1 MFNRI
6 CVWSGLLIGFL
17 LLSLMGIPQKVYAIT
32 WDNEGILNV
41 GKPNVGKPNV
51 GKPNAGKPNVG
62 KLPKGTGVPQR
73 KFVLGPEDI
82 IEISVWG
89 NKEFAGD
96 LPVRPDGKVSIPL
109 IGDVNV
115 KGLTP
120 TKVKNLVT
128 QKLRKFITDASVT
141 VFVKEINS
149 INISIA
155 GEVNVPGTYKVN
167 RPITLLHLFSL
178 SQGFTDKADLKNS
191 YLLRKGKKMDIDF
204 YALVRN
210 GDISQNVSL
219 MSNDLIFI
227 KDNFNNRIKVAGEVM
242 EPQVITFQ
250 DEITVLGAILIANG
264 LTDKADLKNSFL
276 LRKGKKMDIDFYALI
291 KKGDIS
297 QNVSLMPN
305 DMIFIKDNFK
315 NRINVIGEVIE
326 PQVIT
331 FQDGMTALDAI
342 LIAKGLTDVAKPKGT
357 QVYRRS
363 HNRKGEIQKIP
374 VLLDEVIFDGDLTKN
389 IPLKPGDIIHVPRS
403 FF

>member
-1 MFNRI
+1 MNLFCGGVMFNKTY
-6 CVWSGLLIGFL
+6 VWSGLLIGFL
-17 LLSLMGIPQKVYAIT
+17 LLSLMGQPQRVFAVS
-32 WDNEGILNV
+32 WSDEGKPNVRKPNV

-51 GKPNAGKPNVG
+51 GKPR
-62 KLPKGTGVPQR
+62 KGTGGPQR

-96 LPVRPDGKVSIPL
+96 LPVRPDGKISIPL
-109 IGDVNV
+109 IGDVKV
-115 KGLTP
+115 EGLTP
-120 TKVKNLVT
+120 AQVKNLVT

-149 INISIA
+149 INISIT
-155 GEVNVPGTYKVN
+155 GEVTVPGTYKVN

-191 YLLRKGKKMDIDF
+191 FLLRKEKKMDIDF
-204 YALVRN
+204 YALVRK
-210 GDISQNVSL
+210 GDISQNVWL
-219 MSNDLIFI
+219 QSNDLIFI
-227 KDNFNNRIKVAGEVM
+227 KDNFE
-242 EPQVITFQ
+242 
-250 DEITVLGAILIANG
+250 
-264 LTDKADLKNSFL
+264 
-276 LRKGKKMDIDFYALI
+276 
-291 KKGDIS
+291 
-297 QNVSLMPN
+297 
-305 DMIFIKDNFK
+305 

-331 FQDGMTALDAI
+331 FQDGMTVLDAI

-363 HNRKGEIQKIP
+363 HNPNGAVEKIP
-374 VLLDEVIFDGDLTKN
+374 VFLDEVIFDGDLTKN
-389 IPLKPGDIIHVPRS
+389 IRLKPGDIIHVPRS

>member
-1 MFNRI
+1 MFKRTYF
-6 CVWSGLLIGFL
+6 WSGLLIGFL
-17 LLSLMGIPQKVYAIT
+17 LLSLMGMPQNVYAIT
-32 WDNEGILNV
+32 WDNKEILNAGKSNL
-41 GKPNVGKPNV
+41 GKPNLGKPNL
-51 GKPNAGKPNVG
+51 G
-62 KLPKGTGVPQR
+62 KLPKGTGAPQR

-115 KGLTP
+115 EGLTP
-120 TKVKNLVT
+120 TKVKNLIT
-128 QKLRKFITDASVT
+128 QKLRKFIKDASVT

-178 SQGFTDKADLKNS
+178 SQGFTEKADLKNS
-191 YLLRKGKKMDIDF
+191 FLLRKGKKMNIDL
-204 YALVRN
+204 YALVRK

-219 MSNDLIFI
+219 LPNDLIFI
-227 KDNFNNRIKVAGEVM
+227 KDNFQNQIKVAGEVI

-250 DEITVLGAILIANG
+250 DEMTALDAILVSKG
-264 LTDKADLKNSFL
+264 LTEKADLKNSFL
-276 LRKGKKMDIDFYALI
+276 LRKGKKMDIDLYALV
-291 KKGDIS
+291 KKGVIS
-297 QNVSLMPN
+297 QNVSLLPN
-305 DMIFIKDNFK
+305 DLIFIQDNFV
-315 NRINVIGEVIE
+315 NRINVIGEVNE

-331 FQDGMTALDAI
+331 FQDGMTALDAV
-342 LIAKGLTDVAKPKGT
+342 LISEGLTDVAKPSGT
-357 QVYRRS
+357 QVYRRNQ
-363 HNRKGEIQKIP
+363 NRKGEIIKIP
-374 VLLDEVIFDGDLTKN
+374 VALDDVIFEGDLTKN
-389 IPLKPGDIIHVPRS
+389 IRLKPGDIIHVPRS

>member
-1 MFNRI
+1 MNLFCGGVMFNKTY
-6 CVWSGLLIGFL
+6 VWSGLLIGFL
-17 LLSLMGIPQKVYAIT
+17 LLSLMGQPQRS
-32 WDNEGILNV
+32 NV
-41 GKPNVGKPNV
+41 GKPNMGEPNV
-51 GKPNAGKPNVG
+51 GKPR
-62 KLPKGTGVPQR
+62 KGTIGPQR

-96 LPVRPDGKVSIPL
+96 LPVRPDGKISIPL
-109 IGDVNV
+109 IGDVKV
-115 KGLTP
+115 EKLTP
-120 TKVKNLVT
+120 TQVKNLVT

-155 GEVNVPGTYKVN
+155 GAVNLPGTYKVN

-191 YLLRKGKKMDIDF
+191 FLLRKGKKMDIDL
-204 YALVRN
+204 YALVRK
-210 GDISQNVSL
+210 GVISQNVWL
-219 MSNDLIFI
+219 MPNDLIFI
-227 KDNFNNRIKVAGEVM
+227 KDNFENRVNVAGEVI

-250 DEITVLGAILIANG
+250 DELTVLSAILIAKG

-276 LRKGKKMDIDFYALI
+276 LRKGKKMDIDFYALV
-291 KKGDIS
+291 KNGAIS
-297 QNVSLMPN
+297 QNIWLMPN
-305 DMIFIKDNFK
+305 DLIFIKDNFV

-331 FQDGMTALDAI
+331 FQDGMTVLDAI

-357 QVYRRS
+357 KIYRRS
-363 HNRKGEIQKIP
+363 HNPKGEVEKIP
-374 VLLDEVIFDGDLTKN
+374 VALDDVIFDGDLAKN